1 MSVEWH
7 GAERLTM
14 AIRGSSRKVIEQSG
28 KVVKN
33 NAELVQRF
41 AKVYAPR
48 DTGFLESQ
56 INTSYPQALEAHI
69 NAEAAYS
76 GYQEYGTRLQ
86 INAEA
91 AYSGYQEYGTR
102 FQTGKPF
109 MRPALK
115 VVEPKFKQDMTDVL
129 KGVFE

>member
-1 MSVEWH
+1 MAGGFKIDWH
-7 GAERLTM
+7 GDEQLTM
-14 AIRGSSRKVIEQSG
+14 LIKGAGPKVREQSG

-41 AKVYAPR
+41 AKVYAPH

-56 INTSYPQALEAHI
+56 IKTSYPEALEAHI
-69 NAEAAYS
+69 D
-76 GYQEYGTRLQ
+76 
-86 INAEA
+86 AEA

-102 FQTGKPF
+102 FQPGKPF

-115 VVEPKFKQDMTDVL
+115 VVEPKFKRDMTNVM
-129 KGVFE
+129 KGAFE

>member
-14 AIRGSSRKVIEQSG
+14 AIRGSNRKVIEQSG

-41 AKVYAPR
+41 AKVYAPH

-56 INTSYPQALEAHI
+56 IKTSYPEALEAHI
-69 NAEAAYS
+69 DAEAAYS
-76 GYQEYGTRLQ
+76 GYQEYGTR
-86 INAEA
+86 
-91 AYSGYQEYGTR
+91 EYGTR

>member
-14 AIRGSSRKVIEQSG
+14 AIRGSSRKVMEQSG

-41 AKVYAPR
+41 ARVYAPR

-76 GYQEYGTRLQ
+76 GYQEYGTR
-86 INAEA
+86 
-91 AYSGYQEYGTR
+91 

-115 VVEPKFKQDMTDVL
+115 VVEPKFKKDMTDVL
-129 KGVFE
+129 KGAFE

>member
-14 AIRGSSRKVIEQSG
+14 AIRGSSRKVIEQSE

-33 NAELVQRF
+33 NTERLKAS
-41 AKVYAPR
+41 AKAKAPV
-48 DTGFLESQ
+48 DTGFLKNHITS
-56 INTSYPQALEAHI
+56 SYPNRLEGHVK
-69 NAEAAYS
+69 S
-76 GYQEYGTRLQ
+76 
-86 INAEA
+86 EA

-102 FQTGKPF
+102 FQTGTPHI
-109 MRPALK
+109 RPALQ
-115 VVEPKFKQDMTDVL
+115 EIEQQFKQDMTDVL

>member
-1 MSVEWH
+1 MSVEWR

-41 AKVYAPR
+41 AKGYAPQ
-48 DTGFLESQ
+48 DTGFLKSQ
-56 INTSYPQALEAHI
+56 IKTSYPEALEAHI
-69 NAEAAYS
+69 D
-76 GYQEYGTRLQ
+76 
-86 INAEA
+86 AEA

-115 VVEPKFKQDMTDVL
+115 AVEPKFKKDMTDVM
-129 KGVFE
+129 KGAFE

>member
-14 AIRGSSRKVIEQSG
+14 AIRGSSQKVMEQSG

-41 AKVYAPR
+41 ARVYAPH

-56 INTSYPQALEAHI
+56 IKTSYPQALEAHI
-69 NAEAAYS
+69 D
-76 GYQEYGTRLQ
+76 
-86 INAEA
+86 AEA

-102 FQTGKPF
+102 FQSGKPF
-109 MRPALK
+109 MRPALN
-115 VVEPKFKQDMTDVL
+115 VVEPKFKQDMTNVL

>member
-41 AKVYAPR
+41 AKVYAPH

-56 INTSYPQALEAHI
+56 ITTSYPEALEAHI
-69 NAEAAYS
+69 DAEAAYS
-76 GYQEYGTRLQ
+76 GYQEYGTR
-86 INAEA
+86 
-91 AYSGYQEYGTR
+91 EYGTR

-115 VVEPKFKQDMTDVL
+115 VVEPKFKKDMTDVL
-129 KGVFE
+129 KGAFE

>member
-1 MSVEWH
+1 MAGGFKIDWH
-7 GAERLTM
+7 GDERLTM
-14 AIRGSSRKVIEQSG
+14 LIKGAGPKVLEQSG

-41 AKVYAPR
+41 AKGYAPQ
-48 DTGFLESQ
+48 DTCLLKSQ
-56 INTSYPQALEAHI
+56 IKTSYPEALEAHI
-69 NAEAAYS
+69 D
-76 GYQEYGTRLQ
+76 
-86 INAEA
+86 AEA

-115 VVEPKFKQDMTDVL
+115 VVEPKFKRDMTNVM
-129 KGVFE
+129 KGAFE

>member
-14 AIRGSSRKVIEQSG
+14 AIRGSGRKVMEQSG

-56 INTSYPQALEAHI
+56 IKTSYPQALEAHI
-69 NAEAAYS
+69 D
-76 GYQEYGTRLQ
+76 
-86 INAEA
+86 AEA

>member
-14 AIRGSSRKVIEQSG
+14 AIRGSSRKVMEQSG

-41 AKVYAPR
+41 AKGYAPH
-48 DTGFLESQ
+48 DTGFLKSQ
-56 INTSYPQALEAHI
+56 IKTSYPEALEAH
-69 NAEAAYS
+69 
-76 GYQEYGTRLQ
+76 

-115 VVEPKFKQDMTDVL
+115 AVEPKFKKDMTDVL
-129 KGVFE
+129 KGAFE

>member
-14 AIRGSSRKVIEQSG
+14 AIRGANQKVIEQAG

-33 NAELVQRF
+33 NTERLKAS
-41 AKVYAPR
+41 AKAKAPV
-48 DTGFLESQ
+48 DTGFLKNHITS
-56 INTSYPQALEAHI
+56 SYPDRLEGHVK
-69 NAEAAYS
+69 S
-76 GYQEYGTRLQ
+76 
-86 INAEA
+86 EA

-115 VVEPKFKQDMTDVL
+115 EVEPKFKKDMTDVM
-129 KGVFE
+129 KGAFE